1 MNSALET
8 KISVIKERIEKYRAY
23 FIRNEE
29 ATKIQLILPILKSLG
44 WEPDHPEDVVYEEKT
59 ETNRKADISL
69 KLNDVIKLFIEA
81 KELSTDIKTATV
93 LQQLQNYLNT
103 EGMDYGVLTNGET
116 WLILEAHR
124 AGVTITGLI
133 INSIDI
139 MRDDFDKI
147 KKFLSIISK
156 EKIDSLKDNIN
167 MWIKDKDFEDA
178 WKKWFDGYKNKKYT
192 IFDYTVFENELS
204 NKGYKK
210 NDIKTYFNMKFQRI
224 VGGNENVPENPVSD
238 FIEKPI
244 EKKEVFKIQDRPKIL
259 TIGDNEYPVRYWQD
273 VWKISLEFL
282 LKDKNISKNN
292 IPGIIKN
299 YVSLDGKGK
308 TGRNYVSKKELSNGL
323 LYEANYSAKSIIKI
337 VKKLFKD
344 FGYHEN
350 IISWK

>member
-1 MNSALET
+1 
-8 KISVIKERIEKYRAY
+8 
-23 FIRNEE
+23 
-29 ATKIQLILPILKSLG
+29 
-44 WEPDHPEDVVYEEKT
+44 
-59 ETNRKADISL
+59 
-69 KLNDVIKLFIEA
+69 
-81 KELSTDIKTATV
+81 
-93 LQQLQNYLNT
+93 
-103 EGMDYGVLTNGET
+103 MDYGVLTNGET